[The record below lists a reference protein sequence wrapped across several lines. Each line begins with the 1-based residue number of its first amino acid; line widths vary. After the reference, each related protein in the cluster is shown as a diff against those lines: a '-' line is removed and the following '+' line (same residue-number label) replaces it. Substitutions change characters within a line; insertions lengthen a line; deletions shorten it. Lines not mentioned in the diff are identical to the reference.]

1 MDVSVQKLKS
11 VIIKSGL
18 YFGLTV
24 VAFNFITAYMGLSD
38 EFSMTIIGF
47 YYAVFFTTIFII
59 IPLSQ
64 YNFKRL
70 NNGILSLSEAMKLG
84 LGILLIGLLIII
96 FSQLIIWEFITDQG
110 QFIISTENA
119 IKDNIPPEMLTD
131 EILEEARED
140 IKKQFSFRSITVRIM
155 TNLFLISIYTLIT
168 GLALK
173 NK

>member
-1 MDVSVQKLKS
+1 
-11 VIIKSGL
+11 
-18 YFGLTV
+18 
-24 VAFNFITAYMGLSD
+24 
-38 EFSMTIIGF
+38 
-47 YYAVFFTTIFII
+47 
-59 IPLSQ
+59 
-64 YNFKRL
+64 
-70 NNGILSLSEAMKLG
+70 MKLG